1 MADDHYQ
8 EKRDF
13 IRMRVDTQV
22 TYTLN
27 DKADDI
33 HHGNSIDLS
42 ATGLYMVT
50 DYAPKVNDEVNILMN
65 PSSERLP
72 PFSATGKVI
81 RCSTD
86 KDNKNLYHVSIELMH
101 SS

>member
-27 DKADDI
+27 GESDSI
-33 HHGNSIDLS
+33 HHGTSIDLS

-50 DYAPKVNDEVNILMN
+50 DYAPKVNDNVDILMN
-65 PSSERLP
+65 PNSERLP
-72 PFSATGKVI
+72 PFSATGKVT
-81 RCSTD
+81 RCTAD
-86 KDNKNLYHVSIELMH
+86 NDNKNLYHVSIELMH